1 MYTSEILSR
10 LNTIEYLLR
19 KLIEHVHQETS
30 KPLTF
35 KEACAY
41 LGYTQSYLY
50 KLTYKKIIPH
60 YKPTGKM
67 IFFSKNEVDEWVFKN
82 AEGKGHGAENTS
94 AALGIKDTNSP
105 RFDSAH
111 RVEAGQIEMELNCD
125 EKTKDEKGRSISN
138 KSNAGVSTSTSF
150 SDSHR
155 TIKKSRLH
163 AKARKSKVNNGIQK
177 DDSESE
183 VIIEFPLKSRRKQ

>member
-1 MYTSEILSR
+1 
-10 LNTIEYLLR
+10 
-19 KLIEHVHQETS
+19 
-30 KPLTF
+30 
-35 KEACAY
+35 
-41 LGYTQSYLY
+41 
-50 KLTYKKIIPH
+50 
-60 YKPTGKM
+60 
-67 IFFSKNEVDEWVFKN
+67 
-82 AEGKGHGAENTS
+82 
-94 AALGIKDTNSP
+94 
-105 RFDSAH
+105 
-111 RVEAGQIEMELNCD
+111 MELNCD

-138 KSNAGVSTSTSF
+138 KSNAGVSSSASF